1 MHQFWHNTNNELLSK
16 YFLSDKTN
24 QSPCEKVLGNSQGV
38 QKMAQFW
45 DNAQN
50 YLLLLSAVQL
60 QNFIV
65 ENRPSIEEIDAYKKA
80 QADIGLFIATCHLEI
95 EQKKALQKTE

>member
-1 MHQFWHNTNNELLSK
+1 MHQFWHDRSNELLHK
-16 YFLSDKTN
+16 YFLADKKD
-24 QSPCEKVLGNSQGV
+24 QSPCEKVVGNSEGV

-50 YLLLLSAVQL
+50 YLLVLSAVQL
-60 QNFIV
+60 QNFIF

-80 QADIGLFIATCHLEI
+80 QADMGLFIAAYHL
-95 EQKKALQKTE
+95 LQLKQQR